1 MGLAMLEQFSYF
13 FTILFD
19 LITEPTNLMVVFGA
33 SFIGIIFGSLPG
45 LTATLGI
52 ALLTSLTYG
61 FGPDVA
67 LLALLGLY
75 VGAIYGGSYPAIL
88 INIPGTPAAAATALD
103 GYPLAQK
110 GEGGRALGLTTT
122 ASFIGTIIGL
132 LFLVTLSPFIASMAL
147 QFTSWEFFL
156 LALFGIV
163 ISGTLTSSEYVVKG
177 WIAGLIGLFLAS
189 VGRDTLQYFPR
200 YTGGLSELEGGLEI
214 VPILIG
220 AFGIPQVIRVLSE
233 RKALAKTPKLG
244 RILPELSAITRH
256 AKHIGRSATIGVGV
270 GSVPG
275 IGEDIA
281 GWVSYS
287 TAKNTSTP
295 EQKKEFGKGSEA
307 GIVSSETA
315 NNACVGG
322 ALIPLL
328 TLGIPGSPPA
338 AMLLGALLL
347 HGITPGPSIE
357 IDHPNFILEVTAIMV
372 LASFAMW
379 ANGMLLARQVV
390 KLLTIPASLFIPI
403 VGVLCILGG
412 YALGLSIFNLYI
424 LIPVGIAS
432 YFLSEMKF
440 PIAPMVIGLVLGSMA
455 DESLRR
461 ALMLS
466 DGSFLPLFER
476 PIAMLLLGVII
487 YFILTQIPAVKA
499 KTSRF
504 WSLLGRLII
513 KPLRMIKK

>member
-1 MGLAMLEQFSYF
+1 MLEQFSYF
-13 FTILFD
+13 FSILFG
-19 LITEPTNLMVVFGA
+19 LISDPTNLLVVFAA
-33 SFIGIIFGSLPG
+33 SFIGIIFGAMPG

-61 FGPDVA
+61 FGPNIA

-103 GYPLAQK
+103 GYPLTQK

-163 ISGTLTSSEYVVKG
+163 ISGTLTSSQNAIKG
-177 WIAGLIGLFLAS
+177 WIAGLIGLFLATI
-189 VGRDTLQYFPR
+189 GRDSLQYFPR
-200 YTGGLSELEGGLEI
+200 YTGGMSEFDAGLEI
-214 VPILIG
+214 VPVLIG
-220 AFGIPQVIRVLSE
+220 AFGIPQVIKVLSQS
-233 RKALAKTPKLG
+233 KVSMTPPKLG
-244 RILPELSAITRH
+244 RILPELATIMRNRI
-256 AKHIGRSATIGVGV
+256 HILRASTIGVGV

-287 TAKNTSTP
+287 TAKSTSTP
-295 EQKKEFGKGSEA
+295 TQQKEFGKGSEA
-307 GIVSSETA
+307 AIVSSETA
-315 NNACVGG
+315 NNACIGG

-357 IDHPNFILEVTAIMV
+357 IDHPNFLLEVTAIMV

-379 ANGMLLARQVV
+379 ANGMLLAKQVV
-390 KLLTIPASLFIPI
+390 KLLTIPSSLFIPI

-412 YALGLSIFNLYI
+412 YALGLSIFNLYV

-432 YFLSEMKF
+432 YFLSELKF
-440 PIAPMVIGLVLGSMA
+440 PIAPMVIGLVLGNMA

-461 ALMLS
+461 ALMLNE
-466 DGSFLPLFER
+466 GSFLPMFER
-476 PIAMLLLGVII
+476 PVAVILLLVIV
-487 YFILTQIPAVKA
+487 YFILTQFPVCKNITA
-499 KTSRF
+499 RF
-504 WSLLGRLII
+504 WTSLRQILI
-513 KPLRMIKK
+513 KPFARNKG